1 MSPAEPSLRE
11 FISGAGGKFTYTYT
25 TVIDSETGRR
35 PPTCPVTPFSDTEQT
50 GRVPASRTGVGAN
63 PGPVHATGRT
73 VSRKADDGHFVTE
86 I

>member
-1 MSPAEPSLRE
+1 VSPAELSPRE

-25 TVIDSETGRR
+25 TVIDSEAGGR
-35 PPTCPVTPFSDTEQT
+35 PPTCLVTPFSDTEQT
-50 GRVPASRTGVGAN
+50 GRVPASRTGAGGN

-73 VSRKADDGHFVTE
+73 VSRKADGGHFMTE